1 MRGAKAHKA
10 RPSSKDSIV
19 GVNQDGPMRFGY
31 LRPTWVVSQI
41 EFCRDR
47 RVSRRGMALTAFSSS
62 NHLRLQMPYPV
73 QESTF
78 DVIELRQ

>member
-1 MRGAKAHKA
+1 
-10 RPSSKDSIV
+10 
-19 GVNQDGPMRFGY
+19 
-31 LRPTWVVSQI
+31 VSQF

-47 RVSRRGMALTAFSSS
+47 RVSRRGRALTAFSSS
-62 NHLRLQMPYPV
+62 NDLRLQMPYPM

>member
-1 MRGAKAHKA
+1 MLHRNRRDVVDGA
-10 RPSSKDSIV
+10 
-19 GVNQDGPMRFGY
+19 
-31 LRPTWVVSQI
+31 VVSQF

-62 NHLRLQMPYPV
+62 NDLRLQMPYPM